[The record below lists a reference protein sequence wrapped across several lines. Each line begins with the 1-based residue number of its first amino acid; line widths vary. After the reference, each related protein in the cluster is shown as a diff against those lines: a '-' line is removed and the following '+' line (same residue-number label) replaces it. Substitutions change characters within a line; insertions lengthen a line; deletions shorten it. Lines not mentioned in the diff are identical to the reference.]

1 MLHASCMV
9 KTAVY
14 VHAIC
19 NVLDAICSNK
29 EGKCH
34 SVQLI
39 MSENPPVK
47 LFRFFYKRT
56 VQKVFLKF

>member
-1 MLHASCMV
+1 MHLV
-9 KTAVY
+9 WLKTAVY
-14 VHAIC
+14 
-19 NVLDAICSNK
+19 VLDAICSNK

-34 SVQLI
+34 SAQLI